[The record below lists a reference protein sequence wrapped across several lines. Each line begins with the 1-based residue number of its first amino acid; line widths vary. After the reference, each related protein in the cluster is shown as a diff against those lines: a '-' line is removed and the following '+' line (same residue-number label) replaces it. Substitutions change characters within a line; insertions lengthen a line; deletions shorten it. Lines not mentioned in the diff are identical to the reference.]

1 MDARIVF
8 LKEKLIPLL
17 RQLPSDQPPVWGKM
31 TVQQMIEHLADT
43 FRLASGRFV
52 NTKLVTPPDQ
62 LEGFRQFLMSGQPFP
77 KGIENPLLPKSPVP
91 PRNATIE
98 DALKELETER
108 DYFFSVFEKNNQQIT
123 LHPYFGQLDFNMNVQ
138 AQYKHM
144 LHHLKQF
151 GAEEQ

>member
-17 RQLPSDQPPVWGKM
+17 RAIPSNTQPVWGKM
-31 TVQQMIEHLADT
+31 TVQQMIEHLTDT
-43 FRLASGRFV
+43 FRVASGRLA
-52 NTKLVTPPDQ
+52 NTTLTTPPEK
-62 LEGFRQFLMSGQPFP
+62 LEAFRQFLMSNQPFP
-77 KGIENPLLPKSPVP
+77 KGIENPLLPKDPVP
-91 PRNATIE
+91 VRNTTIE
-98 DALKELETER
+98 EALNEPQTEI
-108 DYFFSVFEKNNQQIT
+108 DYFFTVFEENNQQTT

-151 GAEEQ
+151 GVEA